1 MKKIQQNQ
9 SPRVI
14 TKKYKLLNGTEK
26 ELIKRVGDGSII
38 TRFEKTPLPQEPTDV
53 ICPHFLEL
61 KWATGCPYDCAWC
74 YLKGTLRFLPHK
86 TKPRIKD
93 FDKIRNHVNRFLDFH
108 NGISEVL
115 NAGELSDSLMWE
127 ANGQPFSL
135 FIKSLFDVQQSHRV
149 LFLTKTTNIQNL
161 LGEEASKVVICSFTL
176 NADIVAHRWEKGAP
190 TIARRIQAA
199 KRVSDHGYE
208 TRIRI
213 DPIMPI
219 LDWEKH
225 YKRLIDDVFSNF
237 IPERITLG
245 TPRGL
250 QSTINNTTDKSWLR
264 YLTQKSGWG
273 KRLDFNISFTI
284 FKTLIDYLEKEHGYT
299 NVALCKETKLNWER
313 LGKDYIKIRC
323 NCIL

>member
-1 MKKIQQNQ
+1 MKQNQ
-9 SPRVI
+9 RSQPPRVI
-14 TKKYKLLNGTEK
+14 TGTYKLLNGTEK
-26 ELIKRVGDGSII
+26 ELVKRVGDGSII
-38 TRFEKTPLPQEPTDV
+38 TRFEKTPLPRKPSDV
-53 ICPHFLEL
+53 VCPHFLEL

-93 FDKIRNHVNRFLDFH
+93 YNKIKDHVNRFLSFQ
-108 NGISEVL
+108 NGVPEVL

-127 ANGQPFSL
+127 NNGQPFSL
-135 FIKSLFDVQQSHRV
+135 FIKSLFDVQQSHRI

-161 LGEEASKVVICSFTL
+161 LAVEPSRQVICSFTL
-176 NADIVAHRWEKGAP
+176 NADVVAHKWEKGAP
-190 TIARRIQAA
+190 TIAQRIEAA
-199 KRVSDHGYE
+199 KKVSKHGYE

-213 DPIMPI
+213 DPIMPV

-225 YKRLIDDVFSNF
+225 YKRLIDRLFANF

-273 KRLDFNISFTI
+273 KRLDLNISFRI
-284 FKTLIDYLEKEHGYT
+284 FKTLIGYLEEEYNYT
-299 NVALCKETKLNWER
+299 DVALCKETKLNWEK
-313 LGKDYIKIRC
+313 LGINYRKIKC
-323 NCIL
+323 NCVL